1 MGSYG
6 TFISLFLLFYKVR
19 KYIHMSVGFL
29 SEVIDQFWTKIE
41 KLYAKS
47 RQTAETLVRACRY
60 RVKQLYMKV
69 AVNVTIF
76 WECLAVKRVGGMMWV

>member
-29 SEVIDQFWTKIE
+29 SEVIDQF
-41 KLYAKS
+41 
-47 RQTAETLVRACRY
+47 
-60 RVKQLYMKV
+60 
-69 AVNVTIF
+69 
-76 WECLAVKRVGGMMWV
+76 